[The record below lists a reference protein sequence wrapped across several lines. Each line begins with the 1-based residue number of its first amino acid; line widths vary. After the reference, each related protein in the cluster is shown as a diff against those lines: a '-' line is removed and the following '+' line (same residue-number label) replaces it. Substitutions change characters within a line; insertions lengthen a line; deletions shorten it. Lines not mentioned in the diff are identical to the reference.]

1 MRAVSESTRTR
12 RFSLPDLGDD
22 GVDEAI
28 RSFLSGPQQGRGR
41 PDATVVST
49 ANTGGAAFAAL
60 ETRIAWLGALR
71 REMARSARY
80 NRPASVLVIAGE
92 ANASS
97 PDASAWLT
105 RVAGPIAHAVQ
116 RGVRETDLVT
126 RTGEACFQVLMPET
140 TEPEAS
146 VVAERV
152 VLDCQVWLQAVGAPV
167 IVRAA
172 AATADPDTTLEV
184 ALGRALQAAEP
195 TRPG

>member
-28 RSFLSGPQQGRGR
+28 RSFLSGPQEGRGR
-41 PDATVVST
+41 RDAAVIST
-49 ANTGGAAFAAL
+49 ATTGGTAFGAL

-80 NRPASVLVIAGE
+80 NRPAAVLVIAGE
-92 ANASS
+92 TATSS
-97 PDASAWLT
+97 PEAGAWLT

-126 RTGEACFQVLMPET
+126 RTGDARFQILMPET

-172 AATADPDTTLEV
+172 AASADPDTTLEM
-184 ALGRALQAAEP
+184 ALERALQATEP
-195 TRPG
+195 NRPS